1 MNAEKKERKEMKMLV
16 CLGVALTL
24 ATCGVCGTDAGK
36 PAPRPLS
43 VTPEG
48 EPPADGETPAF
59 DPGLIS
65 V

>member
-1 MNAEKKERKEMKMLV
+1 MKMLV

-48 EPPADGETPAF
+48 EPPADGEPPAF